1 MLIIKEEKCIGCGQ
15 CLPICPKEALQVWGV
30 AEVKKENCD
39 DCLICT
45 EYCPVDA
52 LEVKR

>member
-1 MLIIKEEKCIGCGQ
+1 MLIVDEEKCVGCGQ
-15 CLPICPKEALQVWGV
+15 CVPICPKGALRVWGM
-30 AEVKKENCD
+30 AEVKIEDCD